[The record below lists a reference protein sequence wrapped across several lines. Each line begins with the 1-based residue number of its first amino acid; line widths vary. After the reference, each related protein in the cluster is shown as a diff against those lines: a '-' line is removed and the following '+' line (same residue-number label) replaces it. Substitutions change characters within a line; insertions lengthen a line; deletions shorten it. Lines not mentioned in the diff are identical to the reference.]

1 MIEQV
6 MALADGVATA
16 VLVFTVVPLGMTI
29 YRLLV
34 GPGFTDR
41 FVALD
46 MLSGLAVAM
55 AGLMAVVTGRRE
67 YLDVGILVALVGFI
81 GTAALAAFLERERPT
96 EP

>member
-29 YRLLV
+29 YRLLA

-55 AGLMAVVTGRRE
+55 AALTAVVTGRRE
-67 YLDVGILVALVGFI
+67 FLDVGLVLALFGFI